1 MIFRPETAG
10 AGKGSKADAATPPFV
25 ADDLALDFVNSV
37 FGIDAERRECLNSGA
52 QVLDWLRHAGLPA
65 DPGATLTAAGGEAL
79 LRAALALRE
88 TARALLEKR
97 KAGAGGDPAALNR
110 VLALGN
116 ACWELVWKKGQPPR
130 CELRRRGGRVEAL
143 LVPVAEAVARLLAEG
158 DLALV
163 RKCESPD
170 CTLWFHD
177 RTKSHHRRWC
187 SMAMCGNR
195 MKVAAFRARQK
206 RGSRGAE

>member
-1 MIFRPETAG
+1 MVFRPETAG
-10 AGKGSKADAATPPFV
+10 ADERRKADAAPPPFV
-25 ADDLALDFVNSV
+25 GDDLALDFVNSAL
-37 FGIDAERRECLNSGA
+37 GIDAERRECLNSGA
-52 QVLDWLRHAGLPA
+52 QVLDWLKHAGLPA

-88 TARALLEKR
+88 TARGLLEKR
-97 KAGAGGDPAALNR
+97 KAGARGDPAALNR

-116 ACWELVWKKGQPPR
+116 AYRELVWMKGQPPR
-130 CELRRRGGRVEAL
+130 CELRRRGVSVEAL
-143 LVPVAEAVARLLAEG
+143 LVPVAEAIARLLAKG
-158 DLALV
+158 DFALV

-187 SMAMCGNR
+187 SMAICGNR

-206 RGSRGAE
+206 GRSRGAR